1 LPDKQE
7 AEVKKQQPSGAW
19 KPSWRDWLWLAL
31 YLLQIG
37 LGVSLLGVSAPN
49 RPPAIRLDFSI
60 ILTLGALAV
69 VLAVDLQAFL
79 VSRERW
85 AVAGQMLL
93 TIAALACLSLLA
105 GNSTIGVGLSVAL
118 IGLGTLAS
126 VGLLVTRLVRRRQ

>member
-1 LPDKQE
+1 MKP
-7 AEVKKQQPSGAW
+7 QPSSDVRRE
-19 KPSWRDWLWLAL
+19 KPSRRDWLWLVL

-49 RPPAIRLDFSI
+49 RSLAIRLDFST

-69 VLAVDLQAFL
+69 VLTLDLQAFL

-93 TIAALACLSLLA
+93 TIAALACLTILA
-105 GNSTIGVGLSVAL
+105 GNSALGAWLSVAL

-126 VGLLVTRLVRRRQ
+126 LGLLAMRLLQRRQ